1 MHHQPQTTNHRPQTI
16 LVDFGNVLYSI
27 DFARTVRAFE
37 ALDGYNGAPIRFG
50 VDDQDELFFRV
61 DRGELTNEEFRRELR
76 SRFGFT
82 CSDDEI
88 DRAWCA
94 ILIAPFPF
102 ISKVISDIRGRF
114 VGARVVMLSNISE
127 LHLEQ
132 AMRTTPELFER
143 ARSVHDGTSLATRYS
158 LLDDYYYSCRIHHRK
173 PSPEA
178 FLYVCER
185 EGVDPHDCVLFD
197 DSSANCAAAMALG
210 MQVSRVT
217 PGDPDLAFRVLQG
230 A

>member
-1 MHHQPQTTNHRPQTI
+1 MDAGRLI
-16 LVDFGNVLYSI
+16 VLDFGNVLYAI
-27 DFARTVRAFE
+27 DFTRTVRAFE

-50 VDDQDELFFRV
+50 VDDQDELFFRI
-61 DRGELTNEEFRRELR
+61 DRGELSTVEFRTALR
-76 SRFGFT
+76 SQFGFT
-82 CSDDEI
+82 CTDDEI

-102 ISKVISDIRGRF
+102 IDKVISDVRGRF

-132 AMRTTPELFER
+132 ALHTTPELFDGLE
-143 ARSVHDGTSLATRYS
+143 SVVGGGSLATRYS
-158 LLDDYYYSCRIHHRK
+158 LLDDYFFSCRIGHRK
-173 PSPEA
+173 PSAEA

-185 EGVDPHDCVLFD
+185 EGVAPNDCVLFD
-197 DSSANCAAAMALG
+197 DSAANCAAAMALG
-210 MQVSRVT
+210 MAVSRVT
-217 PGDPDLAFRVLQG
+217 PGDPDLVFRELTR

>member
-1 MHHQPQTTNHRPQTI
+1 MNNHQPPNHPPPDHQPQTI
-16 LVDFGNVLYSI
+16 LLDFGNVLYSI
-27 DFARTVRAFE
+27 DFTRTVRAFE

-50 VDDQDELFFRV
+50 VDEQDELFFRI
-61 DRGELTNEEFRRELR
+61 DRGELSTVEFRTALR
-76 SRFGFT
+76 TQYGFT
-82 CSDDEI
+82 CTDDEI

-102 ISKVISDIRGRF
+102 IDKVISDVRGRF

-132 AMRTTPELFER
+132 ALRTTPELFGG
-143 ARSVHDGTSLATRYS
+143 AP
-158 LLDDYYYSCRIHHRK
+158 LDDYYFSCRIGHRK
-173 PSPEA
+173 PSTEA

-185 EGVDPHDCVLFD
+185 EGVAPNDCVLFD
-197 DSSANCAAAMALG
+197 DSAANCAAAMALG
-210 MQVSRVT
+210 MAVSRVT
-217 PGDPDLAFRVLQG
+217 PGDPDLAFRELTR